1 MYKLTD
7 NTKSKTEQTVIR
19 LSDGASIPHTDKN
32 YFPVYLD
39 WLADGNTPGPA
50 DEPVVV
56 ESKFTGKRPSELTDS
71 EKDEILFSGLL
82 NKNGEIK

>member
-7 NTKSKTEQTVIR
+7 NTKQADEQIVVK
-19 LSDGASIPHTDKN
+19 LSDGVSIPHTDKN
-32 YFPVYLD
+32 HYPVYLD
-39 WLADGNTPGPA
+39 WLADGNTPEPA

-56 ESKFTGKRPSELTDS
+56 ESKFAGKRPSELTDS